1 MIIEKI
7 NNKYNIILGSQSTR
21 RKELLQ
27 KMNINFDI
35 KSSNEKELFPKEMN
49 KELVA
54 EFIAKQKANHISKKL
69 NENFLLITA
78 DTIVIQNNNIFHKPK
93 TSIEAITYLK
103 QISNKKHK
111 VITGVC
117 LKSQEKEI
125 SFSCLT
131 KVYFNK
137 LEEEEISNYIN
148 KNNPYDKAGSYG
160 IQDWIGYIGVKK
172 INGSFNNVVGLP
184 THLLY
189 QKLKLFI

>member
-27 KMNINFDI
+27 KMNIIFDI
-35 KSSNEKELFPKEMN
+35 KPSNEKELFPKEMN

-117 LKSQEKEI
+117 LKSQEQEI